1 VKFPNLPYEL
11 TCQPV
16 AHVFFLSVEDN
27 DPLSAIT
34 AMCKPENLPQQYRSG
49 MYDNSKNNI
58 RQFVFILNDT
68 PDDRKFQDSV
78 NSVKSQFEPSC
89 IFEIK
94 MSGNLMKEEQKQP
107 LPDQWNDYI
116 DIDMRTFEQNQVAKG

>member
-1 VKFPNLPYEL
+1 
-11 TCQPV
+11 
-16 AHVFFLSVEDN
+16 
-27 DPLSAIT
+27 
-34 AMCKPENLPQQYRSG
+34 

-68 PDDRKFQDSV
+68 PDDRKFQDSL

-107 LPDQWNDYI
+107 LPDQWNDFI